1 MSTIHAHHPP
11 TVPEPR
17 LQNDPAALLSA
28 PARPCVSIYLPA
40 HPVGAGDEPAR
51 IRLKNLLRQATER
64 LGAPDADE
72 ILTPAYMLID
82 GAPGLGFWRHQEK
95 AVALF
100 LAPGFFQYVP
110 IPFPVTER
118 LEVGDRFVIRPL
130 LPLLGGGT
138 FYVLALSRKEVR
150 LLEVTDSDV
159 RRMDLGGVPQSL
171 EEALGEQL
179 TGRIFQTHTASPA
192 ALGARAAIVHGRGS
206 GEEDVKAE
214 LMRYLQRVDAA
225 LAPKLPDRNAPLVL
239 AGVEYL
245 LAIYRE
251 VSRLTAIAAEEITG
265 SPESIKDEELA
276 QRGRPLVEPF
286 FADDRRRALAR
297 FEELAGRGRTS
308 CHITEI
314 LPAAREGRVDTLF
327 VSITAD
333 LRGSFGEDGSV
344 RPGGE
349 DLLDLA
355 AAWTWTAGERSMPCP
370 GPRCPKRPT
379 SPPSSATE
387 GG

>member
-1 MSTIHAHHPP
+1 MSTVHAHYPP

-28 PARPCVSIYLPA
+28 PAQPCVSIYLPA

-51 IRLKNLLRQATER
+51 IRLKNLLRRATER
-64 LGAPDADE
+64 LGEPAADE
-72 ILTPAYMLID
+72 ILTPAYRLTN
-82 GAPGLGFWRHQEK
+82 GAPGTVFWRHQEE

-110 IPFPVTER
+110 IPFPVDER

-150 LLEVTDSDV
+150 LLEVTDSGV
-159 RRMDLGGVPQSL
+159 RRVDLEGVPQSL
-171 EEALGEQL
+171 EEALGGQL

-214 LMRYLQRVDAA
+214 LVRYLQRVDAA

-251 VSRLTAIAAEEITG
+251 VSRLTAIAAEGITG
-265 SPESIKDEELA
+265 SPELLKDEELA
-276 QRGRPLVEPF
+276 ERGRPLAEPF
-286 FADDRRRALAR
+286 FTEGRRRAVAR
-297 FEELAGRGRTS
+297 FEELAGNGRTS

-314 LPAAREGRVDTLF
+314 LPAAREGKVDTLF
-327 VSITAD
+327 VSIAAD

-355 AAWTWTAGERSMPCP
+355 AAWTLDRGGTVYAV
-370 GPRCPKRPT
+370 PRNEVPEEADVAALFRY
-379 SPPSSATE
+379 
-387 GG
+387 

>member
-51 IRLKNLLRQATER
+51 IRLKNLLRRATER
-64 LGAPDADE
+64 LGEPAADE
-72 ILTPAYMLID
+72 ILTPAYMLTN
-82 GAPGLGFWRHQEK
+82 GAPDLDFWRHQEE

-110 IPFPVTER
+110 LPFPVDEK

-130 LPLLGGGT
+130 LPRLGGGT

-150 LLEVTDSDV
+150 LLEVAGSDV
-159 RRMDLGGVPQSL
+159 RRVDLEGVPQSL

-239 AGVEYL
+239 AGVEYV
-245 LAIYRE
+245 LALYRE
-251 VSRLTAIAAEEITG
+251 VSRLTAITTEEITG
-265 SPESIKDEELA
+265 SPELLKDEELA
-276 QRGRPLVEPF
+276 RRARPLADPF
-286 FADDRRRALAR
+286 LNQERHRAAAR

-314 LPAAREGRVDTLF
+314 LPAAREGRVDVLF
-327 VSITAD
+327 VSTEAD

-355 AAWTWTAGERSMPCP
+355 AAWTLDRGGTVYAV
-370 GPRCPKRPT
+370 PR
-379 SPPSSATE
+379 TE
-387 GG
+387 VPEEADVAALFRY